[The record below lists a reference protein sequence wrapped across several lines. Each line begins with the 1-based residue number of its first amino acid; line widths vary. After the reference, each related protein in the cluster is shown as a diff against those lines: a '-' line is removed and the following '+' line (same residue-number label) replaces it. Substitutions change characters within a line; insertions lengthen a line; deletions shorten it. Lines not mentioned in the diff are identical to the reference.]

1 LTVYLNDGPHTVR
14 GLAAE
19 LNVSKPAITRALDR
33 LGELDLARRKVD
45 PMDRRSVL
53 VQRTLKGA
61 AFLRDMRSIMAQAE
75 QQSREAPATGTET
88 PRKAG

>member
-1 LTVYLNDGPHTVR
+1 
-14 GLAAE
+14 
-19 LNVSKPAITRALDR
+19 
-33 LGELDLARRKVD
+33 
-45 PMDRRSVL
+45 MDRRSVL